1 MTRPGYRSSGG
12 WWNSGKRVRVKQ
24 AADAGSPASGADG
37 ALMAG
42 RKSGLLL
49 WSILIF
55 ILLMLTFVSIKLA
68 RAVSQKDKH
77 DRL

>member
-1 MTRPGYRSSGG
+1 LQPVRLRAG
-12 WWNSGKRVRVKQ
+12 WAAGQKARAKQ
-24 AADAGSPASGADG
+24 ATGGAASGQDG
-37 ALMAG
+37 VSAGG

-68 RAVSQKDKH
+68 RAVSQKEKH